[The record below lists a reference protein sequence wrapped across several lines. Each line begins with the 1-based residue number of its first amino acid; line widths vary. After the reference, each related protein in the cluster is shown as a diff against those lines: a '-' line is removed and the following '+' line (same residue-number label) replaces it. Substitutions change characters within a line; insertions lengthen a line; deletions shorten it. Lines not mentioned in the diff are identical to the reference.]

1 MCQHPEVPD
10 KAPEGVARGVLLMCC
25 HLALSNRATALAN
38 NTMTILLASLIPCFD
53 SFHQFFSIERTFE
66 RTVHQ
71 GLPSTTRQTRSKGFP
86 TFLTFV
92 HSSSIGFASHFRFSI
107 TLPLTVSFKR
117 LFLDDLSCPAL
128 SRGFRIRKDKSSSR
142 TR

>member
-66 RTVHQ
+66 RYIKDCLQPRH
-71 GLPSTTRQTRSKGFP
+71 PFKGFP
-86 TFLTFV
+86 TFPTFV
-92 HSSSIGFASHFRFSI
+92 HSSSIGFRQSLSFSQSRS
-107 TLPLTVSFKR
+107 LPLTVSFKR
-117 LFLDDLSCPAL
+117 PFSTIFLAQLFLEDSA
-128 SRGFRIRKDKSSSR
+128 SERI
-142 TR
+142 